1 MILPT
6 PLKSIPLLSIV
17 DLKIHFT
24 LVDKEAV
31 HGISLAI
38 SPGEIVALI
47 GESGSGKSVTALSVT
62 RLLPSRETR
71 VLGEIN
77 FQGKNLL
84 TIPPKELTAIRGR
97 KIAYIFQEPGASLNP
112 SLTIGYQMSEILR
125 HIPKKERI
133 SQIQNRLRDV
143 GILDTERC
151 YRSYPHEL
159 SGGMQQRV
167 MIAMAILQEPDLLI
181 ADEPTTALDVTLQ
194 KQILDL
200 LKGLQEQRK
209 FAILM
214 ITHNL
219 LLVSHFADRTL
230 VMFRGNIV
238 ESGETR
244 ALLQEQKHPYTK
256 ALFQCIPRFR
266 HKHQVLNPIDYA
278 ELGVP

>member
-1 MILPT
+1 M
-6 PLKSIPLLSIV
+6 SIV

-24 LVDKEAV
+24 LVNKEAV
-31 HGISLAI
+31 HGISFGI
-38 SPGEIVALI
+38 FPGEIVALI

-62 RLLPSRETR
+62 RLLPPKETR

-84 TIPPKELTAIRGR
+84 TISLKELTAIRGR

-112 SLTIGYQMSEILR
+112 SLTMGYQMSEIIR
-125 HIPKKERI
+125 HLPKKERLQ
-133 SQIQNRLRDV
+133 QIQSRLRDV
-143 GILDTERC
+143 GIMDTERC

-200 LKGLQEQRK
+200 LKKLQEQRK

-244 ALLQEQKHPYTK
+244 TLLQNQKHPYTK

-278 ELGVP
+278 ELGVA

>member
-1 MILPT
+1 MMS
-6 PLKSIPLLSIV
+6 SIPSKATPLLSIV

-24 LVDKEAV
+24 MVDREVV
-31 HGISLAI
+31 HGISFDI
-38 SPGEIVALI
+38 FSKEVVALI

-62 RLLPSRETR
+62 RLLPPREAR
-71 VLGEIN
+71 VSGTIA

-84 TIPPKELTAIRGR
+84 NIPRKELTAIRGR
-97 KIAYIFQEPGASLNP
+97 KVAYIFQEPGASLNP
-112 SLTIGYQMSEILR
+112 SLTIGYQMSEIIR
-125 HIPKKERI
+125 HLPKKKRI
-133 SQIQNRLRDV
+133 QHIYNRLKDV
-143 GILDTERC
+143 GIMDTERC
-151 YRSYPHEL
+151 YRSYPHQL

-200 LKGLQEQRK
+200 LKSLQQQCG

-219 LLVSHFADRTL
+219 LLVSHFANRIL

-266 HKHQVLNPIDYA
+266 HKHQTLNPIDYA
-278 ELGVP
+278 ELGIV

>member
-1 MILPT
+1 MILSTAPQHA
-6 PLKSIPLLSIV
+6 PLLSIV

-31 HGISLAI
+31 HGISFAI

-62 RLLPSRETR
+62 RLLPPKETR
-71 VLGEIN
+71 VSGEIN

-84 TIPPKELTAIRGR
+84 SISSKELTASRGR
-97 KIAYIFQEPGASLNP
+97 RIAYIFQEPGASLNP
-112 SLTIGYQMSEILR
+112 SLTMGYQMSEIIR
-125 HIPKKERI
+125 HLPKKERLQ
-133 SQIQNRLRDV
+133 QIQSRLRDV
-143 GILDTERC
+143 GIMDTERC

-244 ALLQEQKHPYTK
+244 TLLQDQKHPYTK

-278 ELGVP
+278 ELGVA

>member
-1 MILPT
+1 MILSAPS
-6 PLKSIPLLSIV
+6 KNIPLLSIV

-24 LVDKEAV
+24 TVDKEAV
-31 HGISLAI
+31 HGISFAI
-38 SPGEIVALI
+38 SSGEIVALI
-47 GESGSGKSVTALSVT
+47 GESGSGKSVTALAVT
-62 RLLPSRETR
+62 RLLPPRETH
-71 VLGEIN
+71 VSGEIN

-84 TIPPKELTAIRGR
+84 TISRKELTAIRGR

-112 SLTIGYQMSEILR
+112 SLTIGYQMSEIIR
-125 HIPKKERI
+125 HFFKKER
-133 SQIQNRLRDV
+133 SQQIHNRLRDV
-143 GILDTERC
+143 GIMDTERC

-167 MIAMAILQEPDLLI
+167 MIAMAVLQEPDLLI

-200 LKGLQEQRK
+200 LKGLQQQRK

-230 VMFRGNIV
+230 VMFRGDIV

-244 ALLQEQKHPYTK
+244 ALLQNQKHPYTR

-266 HKHQVLNPIDYA
+266 HKHQALNPIDYA
-278 ELGVP
+278 ELGIA